1 MPFFFKIFLKILS
14 YTIDTW
20 WANSAWAYV
29 FWFISKETIYT
40 ILLLQSRYFYSYIQG
55 LPLAGSE
62 TSFLIFN
69 VPNFVVFF
77 LVLSVMHFERFFQSF
92 NPSKNFLFICAILL
106 CIVYWCLIFMTIFS
120 TGFHIDTL
128 KNKLFLFK
136 HLILCSWI

>member
-14 YTIDTW
+14 YTIDTY
-20 WANSAWAYV
+20 WANSVWAYV
-29 FWFISKETIYT
+29 FWFISKETIYI
-40 ILLLQSRYFYSYIQG
+40 ILLLQSRCFYSYIQG

-62 TSFLIFN
+62 TFIIFS

-106 CIVYWCLIFMTIFS
+106 CIVYWCLIFMTIFLLD
-120 TGFHIDTL
+120 FTL
-128 KNKLFLFK
+128 ILFK
-136 HLILCSWI
+136 INYFCLYI